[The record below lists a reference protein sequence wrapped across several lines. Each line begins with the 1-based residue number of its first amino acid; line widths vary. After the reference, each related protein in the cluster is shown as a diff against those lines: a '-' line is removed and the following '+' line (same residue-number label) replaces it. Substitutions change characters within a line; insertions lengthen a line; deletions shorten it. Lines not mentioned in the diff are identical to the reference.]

1 MFCKNGSMNH
11 IWDLS
16 KIDVY
21 NVQRFFRPV
30 IIRNKSWEK
39 NIVKVK
45 WGLNDLL
52 EGLYWGDYQMDLDPV
67 NNIILGDTY
76 DIFDIKTVKKFY
88 KYIDFTAEYVD
99 HLAKYNK
106 TETLEFLLAKFGS
119 KLQYSSNAMDY
130 ASEHGHV
137 NVLEWWFKSN
147 LPLKYSENALYN
159 ASWKGHIEVLEWW
172 FKSNRPLK
180 YNENALNFA
189 SEYGHIHVLEW
200 WKNSGLLLKYNESAL
215 DWASDNG
222 HLNVLEWWKN
232 SGLLLKYSSNII
244 NKVIEYR
251 HENVRKWWCKEII
264 NH

>member
-1 MFCKNGSMNH
+1 MYVMFCKNGSMNH

-147 LPLKYSENALYN
+147 LPLKYSED
-159 ASWKGHIEVLEWW
+159 
-172 FKSNRPLK
+172 
-180 YNENALNFA
+180 ALNSA
-189 SEYGHIHVLEW
+189 SECGHIHALEW
-200 WKNSGLLLKYNESAL
+200 WKNSGLPLKYNIHYILHGSIRCKDDHEKSIK
-215 DWASDNG
+215 
-222 HLNVLEWWKN
+222 WWKN
-232 SGLLLKYSSNII
+232 SGLPYDPNICLSI
-244 NKVIEYR
+244 VDGTYDPNICLSIVDGKVVL
-251 HENVRKWWCKEII
+251 N
-264 NH
+264 N